1 LAAAGAGRTD
11 LTCAAVA
18 GSDNA
23 LVAIDGSGDIRRTIP
38 GEQQR
43 EQMGRLLCR
52 QVPRRL
58 HGPWKPAP
66 DRPDPLEVVR
76 ARNRGRQQR
85 LIPIRLGRMVASPFA
100 FYRGSADLMAIDLR
114 ATPSTGMVVQ
124 LCGDAHLSN
133 FGVYASPERRLAV
146 DINDFDETGLG
157 RWEWDVKRLVGS
169 IELCGRDNGH
179 SREARADAVATASR
193 AYRGLLERASGLS
206 RLEVHYLTF
215 GEGDALP
222 VYWSSESL
230 ALLAR
235 ERKRAYGRT
244 NAQLGVRMTQAG
256 GTRLRTDPPLL
267 TPVPTRVREAVVA
280 SLELYLE
287 TVSPDIQELLKD
299 YGVLDVAHKVVGV
312 GSVGTRDYVVLLQ
325 GNHVGDELFLQVK
338 EALPSVV
345 RDPALPRLQHHGRQ
359 VVDGQRRI
367 QSVSDPFLGWTNVG
381 SRPFFVR
388 QLRDM
393 KAGADP
399 KLLLG
404 PVLRDYAELCGA
416 ILAKAHARTGYP
428 TVISTYCGTGER
440 FDVEMVAFARTY
452 ADQVERDHAAL
463 VTAVKAGVLPAEL
476 GV

>member
-1 LAAAGAGRTD
+1 
-11 LTCAAVA
+11 VA
-18 GSDNA
+18 GSDSA
-23 LVAIDGSGDIRRTIP
+23 FVAIDGSGDIRRTIP
-38 GEQQR
+38 GQQQR
-43 EQMGRLLCR
+43 EQMGRLLRR

-58 HGPWKPAP
+58 HGLWKPAP
-66 DRPDPLEVVR
+66 DRPDPLDVVR

-85 LIPIRLGRMVASPFA
+85 LVPIRLGRMVASPFA

-133 FGVYASPERRLAV
+133 FGVYGSPERRLAV

-157 RWEWDVKRLVGS
+157 RWEWDLKRLVAS

-179 SREARADAVATASR
+179 PKEARAEAVATASR
-193 AYRGLLERASGLS
+193 SYRTLMQRASGLN
-206 RLEVHYLTF
+206 RLDVHYLTF

-222 VYWSSESL
+222 VHWSPESL

-235 ERKRAYGRT
+235 ERKRAHSRT
-244 NAQLGVRMTQAG
+244 NAQLGVQMTQAG
-256 GTRLRTDPPLL
+256 GTRLRSDPPLL
-267 TPVPTRVREAVVA
+267 TPVTSRVREAVLA
-280 SLELYLE
+280 SLDAYLE

-345 RDPALPRLQHHGRQ
+345 RDPALPRHQHHGRQ

-381 SRPFFVR
+381 ARPVFVR

-404 PVLRDYAELCGA
+404 SVLRDYAELCGA

-428 TVISTYCGTGER
+428 TVIATYCGTGER
-440 FDVEMVAFARTY
+440 FDLEMVAFARAY
-452 ADQVERDHAAL
+452 ADQVEQDHSAL
-463 VTAVKAGVLPAEL
+463 VSAVKAGGLPAEL

>member
-1 LAAAGAGRTD
+1 M
-11 LTCAAVA
+11 A
-18 GSDNA
+18 GSDTVF
-23 LVAIDGSGDIRRTIP
+23 VAIDGAGDIRRTIP
-38 GEQQR
+38 GVQQR
-43 EQMGRLLCR
+43 AQIGRVLRR

-58 HGPWKPAP
+58 HGEWKPAD
-66 DRPDPLEVVR
+66 DRPDPLAVVR

-85 LIPIRLGRMVASPFA
+85 LIPIRIGRMVASPFA

-114 ATPSTGMVVQ
+114 PTPATGMVVQ

-157 RWEWDVKRLVGS
+157 RWEWDLKRLVGS

-179 SREARADAVATASR
+179 SKDERADAVAAASK
-193 AYRGLLERASGLS
+193 AYRTVLQRAAALP

-215 GEGDALP
+215 GEGAAMP
-222 VYWSSESL
+222 PHWCPQSL
-230 ALLAR
+230 ALVER

-256 GTRLRTDPPLL
+256 GTRLRIAPPLL
-267 TPVPTRVREAVVA
+267 TAVTGRTRDAVLA
-280 SLELYLE
+280 SLDPYLE

-345 RDPALPRLQHHGRQ
+345 RDPALPHHRHHGRQ

-367 QSVSDPFLGWTNVG
+367 QSVSDPFLGWTSVG
-381 SRPFFVR
+381 SRPYFVR

-399 KLLLG
+399 KLLVG
-404 PVLRDYAELCGA
+404 PILRDYAELCGA

-428 TVISTYCGTGER
+428 TIIATYCGSSER
-440 FDVEMVAFARTY
+440 FDTAMVAFARAY
-452 ADQVERDHAAL
+452 ADQVEQDHAVL
-463 VTAVKAGVLPAEL
+463 VSAVKAGLLPAEL